1 MHAEVGCPEDTEL
14 VRHHLVLRLG
24 LVETVPSG
32 MERSTSH
39 ILLPTQMLVLLP
51 TKMLVSI
58 ALGTQTASA
67 RPAEGSPGAPCQGA
81 FLHIPA

>member
-39 ILLPTQMLVLLP
+39 ILLPTQMLV
-51 TKMLVSI
+51 SI

>member
-1 MHAEVGCPEDTEL
+1 MEVGCPEDTEL
-14 VRHHLVLRLG
+14 VPHHLVLRLG

-32 MERSTSH
+32 MERSASR

-51 TKMLVSI
+51 TKMLVSTAVGI
-58 ALGTQTASA
+58 QRASA
-67 RPAEGSPGAPCQGA
+67 RPAEGSPGAQCQGA